1 MDQEKQLNGLVTGL
15 TRRMFF
21 NDDDITDEILKEKLF
36 AGAEASFDSVS
47 QRVTKM
53 LNAVSA
59 ADMEPAQ
66 AERYLDAQGK
76 KKDGVTEAE
85 QAAIMKFWKKERG
98 RVHDVL
104 VKRACWNDGLASMSW
119 RVDVLTSSQHV
130 DELNSPAAIMEF
142 KVDKGDDETQE
153 VVRFEMGVKQ
163 VEDMLQQVDDIEKQI
178 KTLTS

>member
-1 MDQEKQLNGLVTGL
+1 MYFSDG
-15 TRRMFF
+15 
-21 NDDDITDEILKEKLF
+21 DITDEVLKEKLF
-36 AGAEASFDSVS
+36 AGDEATFELTS
-47 QRVTKM
+47 QRVTQM

-66 AERYLDAQGK
+66 AERYLAAQGK
-76 KKDGVTEAE
+76 KQDGVTEAE

-130 DELNSPAAIMEF
+130 DELNSPAAIMEL
-142 KVDKGDDETQE
+142 KVDKGMCRGART
-153 VVRFEMGVKQ
+153 RISNG
-163 VEDMLQQVDDIEKQI
+163 I
-178 KTLTS
+178 KTSL